1 MTNRGRLSAPGE
13 LTGPDSR
20 SVPGELTGPGSLGGP
35 GGPPDN
41 GGPAGRGS
49 AGAAVLAAEPAE
61 VYLAGDAIPAGEL
74 LSDYARRHNLE
85 PASARPPVLKYLR
98 MLWQRRQFITGFAT
112 ASNMAMYSEA
122 RLGQLWQVL
131 TPLLNAG
138 VYFLIFG
145 VLLGINR
152 GVPGYIPFLVTGIFV
167 FNFTQRA
174 CITSSTV
181 MRQNLPLIRALPFP
195 RGCLPLGYVVI
206 ELQQLLLSFAVLF
219 VIILSYGEPITGY
232 WLLIF
237 PILALQT
244 LFNVGCAFIL
254 ARWGSGFDDV
264 SQLLPFIIRT
274 WMYASGVIFSIQTT
288 LALIPGKVLYNHPSL
303 AYLLQVN
310 PAAVYIT
317 LIRNALLTDQRTSM
331 PGYHQYNALR
341 CAMYGDPAKYH
352 ISSAVFSSKVI
363 YFSSYC
369 HPVVSVPALWWYAA
383 GWAVL
388 TAVAGF
394 FFFWWAETRYGRG

>member
-1 MTNRGRLSAPGE
+1 VTNRGRLSAPGE
-13 LTGPDSR
+13 LSK
-20 SVPGELTGPGSLGGP
+20 P
-35 GGPPDN
+35 GGLSAPGGAQEN
-41 GGPAGRGS
+41 GAPAGTGT
-49 AGAAVLAAEPAE
+49 AGAAVLAPEPPE
-61 VYLAGDAIPAGEL
+61 VHLAGEDIPAGEGL
-74 LSDYARRHNLE
+74 GDYARRHNLE
-85 PASARPPVLKYLR
+85 PASARPPVLKYLH

-112 ASNMAMYSEA
+112 ASNVAMYSEA

-138 VYFLIFG
+138 VYYLIFG

-167 FNFTQRA
+167 FNFTQRS
-174 CITSSTV
+174 CITSSVV
-181 MRQNLPLIRALPFP
+181 MRDNLPLIRALPFP

-206 ELQQLLLSFAVLF
+206 ELQQLLLSFSVLF
-219 VIILSYGEPITGY
+219 VIILGYGEPPTWY

-288 LALIPGKVLYNHPSL
+288 LALTPGKVLYRHQEL
-303 AYLLQVN
+303 AYLLQIN

-317 LIRNALLTDQRTSM
+317 LIRNALLEQQRISM
-331 PGYHQYNALR
+331 PGYHPYNALR
-341 CAMYGDPAKYH
+341 CAMYSNPAKFH
-352 ISSAVFSSKVI
+352 ITPGAYAHTVI
-363 YFSSYC
+363 YYSSYC
-369 HPVVSVPALWWYAA
+369 HPVVSVPALWGYAVA
-383 GWAVL
+383 WAVV
-388 TAVAGF
+388 AVVAGF
-394 FFFWWAETRYGRG
+394 FFFWRAETRYGRG